1 MDNNDILIR
10 LRYALE
16 IKDKDMVKILQLGD
30 ITMNREEVAKLLT
43 KTPISEDD
51 QVMAYDT
58 KEHTHCTNFML
69 ESFLNGM
76 IVWKRG
82 RQEVKEGQ
90 APRKMHTLKEG
101 ESATNVMLKK
111 VKIALNLSS
120 EDMLGIFNKAG
131 ISVSKGELG
140 AFFRSPENKHY
151 RVCLDKYARNFLKG
165 LALVYRETK

>member
-16 IKDKDMVKILQLGD
+16 IKDKDMVQILQLGD

-43 KTPISEDD
+43 KTPVSEDD
-51 QVMAYDT
+51 KVMAYDT
-58 KEHTHCTNFML
+58 EEHLHCTNFIL

-82 RQEVKEGQ
+82 KQEVKPGQ
-90 APRKMHTLKEG
+90 KPRPLHTLKEG

-111 VKIALNLSS
+111 VKIALSLSS
-120 EDMLGIFNKAG
+120 EDMLDIFTKAG
-131 ISVSKGELG
+131 IKVSKAELG
-140 AFFRSPENKHY
+140 AFFRNPEHKHY

-165 LALVYRETK
+165 LALVYREK